1 MIPRLRYLLLSTA
14 IVLVS
19 CGPHLGQTSE
29 EYVLPDQVKDFNT
42 LYGANCAGCHGQNG
56 QYGAARPL
64 NDSLYLALIGKDRL
78 REVIA
83 KGVSNTTM
91 APFAE
96 DEGGTLTD
104 RQIRILADHMMAR
117 WSSQSSTVAL
127 PPYSAQDAEADGLE
141 PGNAKRGEEAF
152 RRYCVSCHGVD
163 GTGRLGLPGGSAIDP
178 SYLALVSNQSLRTA
192 VIAGRSDE
200 GIPDWRDY
208 IPNQPMRPQEI
219 SDVVAWLAA
228 QRKLKTYAEKGE
240 MNLQ

>member
-14 IVLVS
+14 IVLVG
-19 CGPHLGQTSE
+19 CGPHPDQKPE

-42 LYGANCAGCHGQNG
+42 LYGANCAGCHGQDG
-56 QYGAARPL
+56 RYGAARPL

-83 KGVSNTTM
+83 MGVPNTTM

-96 DEGGTLTD
+96 DAGGTLTD
-104 RQIRILADHMMAR
+104 RQIRILADQIMAR
-117 WSSQSSTVAL
+117 WSSKPSTDAL

-152 RRYCVSCHGVD
+152 RRYCVSCHGAD
-163 GTGRLGLPGGSAIDP
+163 GTGRLGMRGGSAVDP
-178 SYLALVSNQSLRTA
+178 AYLALVSDQSLRTT
-192 VIAGRSDE
+192 VITGRSDE

-228 QRKLKTYAEKGE
+228 QRKLKTYAAKGE
-240 MNLQ
+240 VNLQ